1 MHIQE
6 PGTILEYL
14 KTEIKTVTVEFQV
27 DLSPPYETKPK
38 REAIKTKKTIYIYIY
53 IVMPSFHYLA

>member
-14 KTEIKTVTVEFQV
+14 KTEIKNSNCRVLGGSFT
-27 DLSPPYETKPK
+27 PYATKPK
-38 REAIKTKKTIYIYIY
+38 KR
-53 IVMPSFHYLA
+53 SN